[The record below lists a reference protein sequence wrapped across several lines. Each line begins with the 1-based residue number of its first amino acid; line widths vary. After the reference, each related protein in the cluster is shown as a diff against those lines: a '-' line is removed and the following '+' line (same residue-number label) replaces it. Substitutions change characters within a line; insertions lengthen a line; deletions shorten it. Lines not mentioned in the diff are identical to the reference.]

1 MVIRKLPQTNRIE
14 VEMKKMHSIKLATY
28 NHLDVKDRSAIA
40 KAMNPLVAD
49 TFALFVKTKN
59 FHWHMTGS
67 HYRDYH
73 LLLDEQSEQI
83 FGMIDVLAER
93 VRKLGE
99 RTIQSISQIKELQ
112 TVKDVNEKLTADEM
126 LHDLLQENK
135 RFLLN
140 LRYVHQ
146 LCSEKNDVATTS
158 ILENYI
164 DETERRVW
172 FLTETLA
179 E

>member
-1 MVIRKLPQTNRIE
+1 
-14 VEMKKMHSIKLATY
+14 MKKMESLKFATPTDLDIK
-28 NHLDVKDRSAIA
+28 DCRAIA
-40 KAMNPLVAD
+40 RVINPLVAD

-59 FHWHMTGS
+59 FHWHMSGS

-73 LLLDEQSEQI
+73 LLLDEQSDQI
-83 FGMIDVLAER
+83 FAMTDVLAER

-99 RTIQSISQIKELQ
+99 RTIQSIGQIKELQ
-112 TVKDVNEKLTADEM
+112 KIHDVNETLSAEQM

-135 RFLLN
+135 DFLS
-140 LRYVHQ
+140 RMRAAHKV
-146 LCSEKNDVATTS
+146 CSEANDVGTTS

-172 FLTETLA
+172 FLFETLQA
-179 E
+179 K